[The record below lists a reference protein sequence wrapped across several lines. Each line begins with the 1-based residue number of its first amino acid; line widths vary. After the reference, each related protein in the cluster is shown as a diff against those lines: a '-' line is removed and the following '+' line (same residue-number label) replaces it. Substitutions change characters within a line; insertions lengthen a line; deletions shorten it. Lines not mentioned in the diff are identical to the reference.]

1 MTSVWQSVLGLSL
14 LLGGAV
20 LLLPLA
26 KKLRFP
32 FTVLL
37 AVAGIILGILAQL
50 LPAGGSVVITAVSS
64 LSLTSDAVFF
74 VFLPVLVFESA
85 LSIDAKRLL
94 SDIGPVMFLAVLG
107 LLVSAF
113 AVGLTLNAVT
123 GASLLVCL
131 LIGAIV
137 SATDPVA
144 VVALF
149 KELGAPKRLAIL
161 VEGESL
167 FNDATAI
174 VLFTI
179 ISGLLVSGAEP
190 SIVDGMLDFLKVF
203 FGGVVV
209 GGLMAWAVCWL
220 LRILNFG
227 TLAKVTLTLS
237 LAYLSFVVAEHFLHV
252 SGVMAVVAAALV
264 LGVWGRLVILPSEW
278 HTMEEVWEQLGFWAN
293 SIIFLLVGLVVPSL
307 MVGMGKEFMI
317 WLAALVAVALI
328 ARAVIIF
335 VLLPLLE
342 RLNWSERVGGA
353 YKVVMFWGGL
363 RGAVSLALA
372 LAVLES
378 PALDDEQKA
387 LVASLV
393 AGFVLF
399 TLLVQAPS
407 IRILLSW
414 LRLDQMSAGDRHA
427 LIQAQRRAWSQAK
440 DQLTAVAE
448 LRALDVVE
456 AQSILG
462 EPPAEECGEP
472 QDAAAK
478 QQLVVSALL
487 DSLMSERR
495 AALRALESGIYGV
508 STVSHFMSW
517 LDHISDGVKLAGE
530 SGYLEQSN
538 QRLAF
543 GFRFRLAGWLI
554 RRFAYRKWMASLLQ
568 QRLSLLLLSNDLL
581 QQQLNQIDGMTWQ
594 AEIKAALR
602 AVVSAQLAEV
612 QKAKQAMALQY
623 PDYCQKIE
631 QRLLGQT
638 GLDIEMQYYRK
649 MVASGSVS
657 GEVYLALQDKVATRA
672 RAIPPMPLL
681 DLGLN
686 PDVLIRKVPLF
697 DGLADDALAEIEK
710 LLNPVLA
717 LPEELIFSKGDEGE
731 CMYFVSSGVVAVRL
745 PQGDLQLGNGAF
757 FGEMSLLN
765 HEPRMADVVA
775 KGFCEMLRLDAKH
788 FRLLMDKRP
797 DIAEQV
803 ASVAALREAENLE
816 S

>member
-1 MTSVWQSVLGLSL
+1 MTSVWQPVLGLSL

-26 KKLRFP
+26 QKLRFP

-37 AVAGIILGILAQL
+37 AVAGIVLGLIAQL
-50 LPAGGSVVITAVSS
+50 LPQDGNVIITAVSS

-74 VFLPVLVFESA
+74 VFLPALVFESA

-94 SDIGPVMFLAVLG
+94 SDIGPVLFLAVLG
-107 LLVSAF
+107 MLVSAF

-123 GASLLVCL
+123 GVSLLVCL

-179 ISGLLVSGAEP
+179 ISGLLVSGADP
-190 SIVDGMLDFLKVF
+190 SVADGILGFLKVF
-203 FGGVVV
+203 IGGIVV

-220 LRILNFG
+220 LRILHLG

-293 SIIFLLVGLVVPSL
+293 SVIFLLVGLVVPSL
-307 MVGMGKEFMI
+307 MVGLGTQFVV
-317 WLAALVAVALI
+317 WLGILVVVALV

-335 VLLPLLE
+335 VLLPMLE

-353 YKVVMFWGGL
+353 YKAVMFWGGL

-399 TLLVQAPS
+399 TLLVQAPT
-407 IRILLSW
+407 IRLLLSW
-414 LRLDQMSAGDRHA
+414 LGLDQMSAADRHA
-427 LIQAQRRAWSQAK
+427 LLQAERRAWKQAK
-440 DQLTAVAE
+440 AQLTTVAE
-448 LRALDVVE
+448 LREL
-456 AQSILG
+456 
-462 EPPAEECGEP
+462 
-472 QDAAAK
+472 DAAQAELVLGREPLEENAECSEELTR
-478 QQLVVSALL
+478 QLVVSALL
-487 DSLMSERR
+487 DSLMRERR
-495 AALRALESGIYGV
+495 AALRALESGIYGT
-508 STVSHFMSW
+508 STVSHFMGW
-517 LDHISDGVKLAGE
+517 LDHISDGVKQGGE
-530 SGYLEQSN
+530 EGYRRKSS
-538 QRLAF
+538 QRLNF
-543 GFRFRLAGWLI
+543 GLRFRLAGWLI
-554 RRFAYRKWMASLLQ
+554 RRLGYRQWMAKLLQ
-568 QRLSLLLLSNDLL
+568 QRLSLLLLANDLL
-581 QQQLNQIDGMTWQ
+581 QQQLNEIEGLTWQ
-594 AEIKAALR
+594 EDVKSALKAAL
-602 AVVSAQLAEV
+602 ATQLAEV
-612 QKAKQAMALQY
+612 VKAKQAMALQY

-638 GLDIEMQYYRK
+638 ALDIEMKYYRS
-649 MVASGSVS
+649 MASSGSVS
-657 GEVYLALQDKVATRA
+657 GDVYQALAEKVLNRTEQM
-672 RAIPPMPLL
+672 PPMPLL
-681 DLGLN
+681 DLGLDA
-686 PDVLIRKVPLF
+686 DVLIRKVPLF
-697 DGLADDALAEIEK
+697 DGLGNDALAEIEK
-710 LLNPVLA
+710 LLHPVLA
-717 LPEELIFSKGDEGE
+717 LPEQVVFHKGDEGE
-731 CMYFVSSGVVAVRL
+731 CMYFISSGVVAVQL

-765 HEPRMADVVA
+765 HEPRMANVVA

-788 FRLLMDKRP
+788 FQLLMEKRP
-797 DIAEQV
+797 DIAKQV
-803 ASVAALREAENLE
+803 TTVAASREAENLE

>member
-1 MTSVWQSVLGLSL
+1 MTSVWQPVLGLSL

-26 KKLRFP
+26 QRLRFP

-37 AVAGIILGILAQL
+37 AVAGIVLGVVAQIVPQEGNVL
-50 LPAGGSVVITAVSS
+50 IAAVSS
-64 LSLTSDAVFF
+64 LSLTSEAVLFI
-74 VFLPVLVFESA
+74 FLPALVFESA
-85 LSIDAKRLL
+85 LSIDAKKLL
-94 SDIGPVMFLAVLG
+94 SDIGPVLFLAVLG

-123 GASLLVCL
+123 GSPMLVCL

-190 SIVDGMLDFLKVF
+190 SISAGVLGFLRVF
-203 FGGVVV
+203 IGGIVV
-209 GGLMAWAVCWL
+209 GALMAWAICWL
-220 LRILNFG
+220 LRVLQFG

-293 SIIFLLVGLVVPSL
+293 SVIFLLVGLVVPSL
-307 MVGMGKEFMI
+307 MAGLGTQFVI
-317 WLAALVAVALI
+317 WLAILIAVALV

-342 RLNWSERVGGA
+342 KLNWSERVGGA
-353 YKVVMFWGGL
+353 YKAVMFWGGL

-378 PALDDEQKA
+378 PALDEQQKA

-407 IRILLSW
+407 IRLLLSW
-414 LRLDQMSAGDRHA
+414 LGLDQMSAADKYA
-427 LIQAQRRAWSQAK
+427 LAQAKRRAWGQAQSQ
-440 DQLTAVAE
+440 LSVVAE
-448 LRALDVVE
+448 LRELDIND
-456 AQSILG
+456 AQAVLG
-462 EPPAEECGEP
+462 QPPMDDVP
-472 QDAAAK
+472 QSNADTN
-478 QQLVVSALL
+478 QDFVVSALL
-487 DSLMSERR
+487 ESLMRERR
-495 AALRALESGIYGV
+495 AALRALESGIYGT
-508 STVSHFMSW
+508 STVSHFIAW
-517 LDHISDGVKLAGE
+517 LDHISDGVKQAGE
-530 SGYLEQSN
+530 QGYLTKSSKG
-538 QRLAF
+538 LDF
-543 GFRFRLAGWLI
+543 GIRFRLAGWLI
-554 RRFAYRKWMASLLQ
+554 RRFGYRRWMAKLLQ
-568 QRLSLLLLSNDLL
+568 QRLSLLLLAHDLL
-581 QQQLNQIDGMTWQ
+581 RQQLAEIDDLTWQ
-594 AEIKAALR
+594 QDIKAALKT
-602 AVVSAQLAEV
+602 VVSKQLAEV
-612 QKAKQAMALQY
+612 SNAKQAMVLQY
-623 PDYCQKIE
+623 PEYCKQIE
-631 QRLLGQT
+631 RRLLGQT
-638 GLDIEMQYYRK
+638 AMDIEMKYYRS
-649 MVASGSVS
+649 MASSGVVS
-657 GEVYLALQDKVATRA
+657 GDVLKALQEEVEGKAEN
-672 RAIPPMPLL
+672 IPPMPLL
-681 DLGLN
+681 DLGLDS
-686 PDVLIRKVPLF
+686 DVLIRKVPLF
-697 DGLADDALAEIEK
+697 DGLDDEALAAIEK
-710 LLNPVLA
+710 LLQPVLA
-717 LPEELIFSKGDEGE
+717 LPEQVVFRKGDVGE
-731 CMYFVSSGVVAVRL
+731 CMYFISSGAVSVAL
-745 PQGDLQLGNGAF
+745 PQGDMQLGNGAF

-765 HEPRMADVVA
+765 NAPRMADVVA

-788 FRLLMDKRP
+788 FQVLMEQRA

-803 ASVAALREAENLE
+803 SSVAARREEENLNR
-816 S
+816 